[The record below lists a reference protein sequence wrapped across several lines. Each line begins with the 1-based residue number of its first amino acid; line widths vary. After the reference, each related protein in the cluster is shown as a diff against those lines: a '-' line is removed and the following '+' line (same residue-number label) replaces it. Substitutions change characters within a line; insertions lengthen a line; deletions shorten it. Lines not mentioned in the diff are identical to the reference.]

1 MQFIG
6 SKVTI
11 YYIVGRPL
19 IHDVLFYFL
28 SEVFGYQ
35 LGCTVAAVSFQQPV
49 EHVKNTVLYKS
60 SRMRGGPTLYSYC
73 GKKIR
78 WQNWRHHVRA
88 NPPKRT

>member
-60 SRMRGGPTLYSYC
+60 SRMILTVEKKFV
-73 GKKIR
+73 GKIGDI
-78 WQNWRHHVRA
+78 
-88 NPPKRT
+88 T